1 MAEPAYD
8 YNYFADNDDES
19 FEIPDG
25 GIADFLIARTGS
37 WATPDFETP
46 TSGIGSVKNIGDH
59 LAEFGRFDDEYMAH
73 LAPNETVVPAAVLD
87 LNPRLKA
94 ALHGQMR
101 AAGIDPARYTVGDD
115 ANSINPVTG
124 QREFGFLDDLIFR
137 PIKRG
142 IKKVVN
148 VVKRALPVILPIAL
162 SFTPLGPVLG
172 SMVGSGI
179 GSLLQGGDLKSAL
192 KAAAVSGVTAG
203 IFRGIQGGVRGVKE
217 GTGFFQGAGETL
229 RGDLSNVGA
238 RFSQTL
244 GGTRPPG
251 TPYFGSPGRTI
262 ESVDD
267 AATRAMT
274 ESPLPSKAPS
284 ASVNYGQ
291 GTAAPRPGQG
301 VGGPPTTGPAGVR
314 TPLPPATDYGYG
326 AVTDYGLDLP
336 EEAFGGLSLP
346 DAPVRPSIQVEYA
359 RPPHGPGSEGYAQR
373 QIDALSATRGTST
386 AGTSTAGTS
395 TAGTSTA
402 GTSTAGTSTAGTGTG
417 DSSTA
422 PLPVDYFDDYAQKPP
437 GFFESIKG
445 ALTPGDDGVGFFEG
459 LGDAFFPTADKSAIK
474 EALEGNQNYQNLR
487 YIDKRKVLNDLVR
500 DSAPGFLRRWAP
512 LLGLGMLATAAQ
524 PPVQQPQFTPISGTE
539 YVNPIDVME
548 AEPERYRFAQ
558 ALPPTSTIVQ
568 QAGTGVGPRPTIQFG
583 AHGGAIEQDF
593 PPRIGAIAGPGTGTS
608 DDVPAMLSDGEFV
621 FTSKAVRGA
630 GNGSRTQGN
639 QTLYSL
645 MRNFENRA

>member
-8 YNYFADNDDES
+8 YSYFADNDDES

-124 QREFGFLDDLIFR
+124 QREFGLFEDIFR

-162 SFTPLGPVLG
+162 SISPLGPILG

-203 IFRGIQGGVRGVKE
+203 IFRGIQGGVQGARE

-274 ESPLPSKAPS
+274 EVPLPSDAPS

-291 GTAAPRPGQG
+291 GTAAPRFEPG
-301 VGGPPTTGPAGVR
+301 VAPRPTTGTAGVR
-314 TPLPPATDYGYG
+314 TPPPPATDYGYG
-326 AVTDYGLDLP
+326 AVTDYGLDIP
-336 EEAFGGLSLP
+336 EEAFGGLPLP
-346 DAPVRPSIQVEYA
+346 EPTRLRVGVGTPV
-359 RPPHGPGSEGYAQR
+359 SEDFAQR
-373 QIDALSATRGTST
+373 QLASVRRQVPGT
-386 AGTSTAGTS
+386 GTPGT
-395 TAGTSTA
+395 GTP
-402 GTSTAGTSTAGTGTG
+402 GTGTPGTGSPGTGGTGTGGTGTG
-417 DSSTA
+417 DPSTA
-422 PLPVDYFDDYAQKPP
+422 PLRVDAFDDYAQKPP

-445 ALTPGDDGVGFFEG
+445 AVTPGDEVGFFEG
-459 LGDAFFPTADKSAIK
+459 LGDAFFPTADKSEIRK
-474 EALEGNQNYQNLR
+474 ALEGNKNYQNLGR
-487 YIDKRKVLNDLVR
+487 VDQRKILNDLVR

-512 LLGLGMLATAAQ
+512 LLGLSMLATAAQ
-524 PPVQQPQFTPISGTE
+524 PPVQQPQFTPISGTG
-539 YVNPIDVME
+539 YRNPIDVME
-548 AEPERYRFAQ
+548 EDPERYRFPQ

-645 MRNFENRA
+645 MRNFEGRA

>member
-25 GIADFLIARTGS
+25 GIANFLIARTGS

-124 QREFGFLDDLIFR
+124 QREFGFLEDIFSPIGR
-137 PIKRG
+137 GIKRG

-162 SFTPLGPVLG
+162 SFTPLGPIVG

-274 ESPLPSKAPS
+274 EVPLPSDAPS

-291 GTAAPRPGQG
+291 GTAAPRFEPG
-301 VGGPPTTGPAGVR
+301 VAPRPTTGPAGVR
-314 TPLPPATDYGYG
+314 TPPPPATDYGYG
-326 AVTDYGLDLP
+326 TVTDYGPDIP
-336 EEAFGGLSLP
+336 EEAFGGLPLP
-346 DAPVRPSIQVEYA
+346 EPTRLRVGVGTPV
-359 RPPHGPGSEGYAQR
+359 SEDFAQR
-373 QIDALSATRGTST
+373 QLASVRRPVPVATGTAATGTAATGT
-386 AGTSTAGTS
+386 AGTGTAGT
-395 TAGTSTA
+395 G
-402 GTSTAGTSTAGTGTG
+402 TAGTGTG
-417 DSSTA
+417 DPSTA

-437 GFFESIKG
+437 GFFKSIKG
-445 ALTPGDDGVGFFEG
+445 AFTPGDDVKFFEG

-474 EALEGNQNYQNLR
+474 EALEGNKNYQNLK

-512 LLGLGMLATAAQ
+512 LLGLGMMATAFQ
-524 PPVQQPQFTPISGTE
+524 PPVQQPQFTPIRGTE
-539 YVNPIDVME
+539 HRNPIDVME
-548 AEPERYRFAQ
+548 EDPERYRFAQ

-645 MRNFENRA
+645 MRNFESRA